1 MSQEFYSQLNCGA
14 LGKPVDRQFQILKNA
29 EDILSTR
36 PSLEKNYLKIDPS
49 PHWGESK
56 SSPLGRGNWD
66 SKRTGPV
73 G

>member
-1 MSQEFYSQLNCGA
+1 MSQEFYSQQSCGA
-14 LGKPVDRQFQILKNA
+14 LGKPNDRQFQILKNA
-29 EDILSTR
+29 EDILSTH

-56 SSPLGRGNWD
+56 SLPLGWGNWD
-66 SKRTGPV
+66 SKRIGPV